1 MIAYAYDV
9 DFIELREKQIW
20 NLSRCSASSW
30 TTALCGGMPYEESMK
45 SVAEH
50 VTKEARDAIKEQFL
64 SNVTIM
70 KKGVP
75 YTPRRKNV
83 FLKDRNGEG

>member
-1 MIAYAYDV
+1 M
-9 DFIELREKQIW
+9 
-20 NLSRCSASSW
+20 
-30 TTALCGGMPYEESMK
+30 ALCGGMPYEESMK

-75 YTPRRKNV
+75 YTP
-83 FLKDRNGEG
+83 GEKMSF

>member
-1 MIAYAYDV
+1 M
-9 DFIELREKQIW
+9 
-20 NLSRCSASSW
+20 
-30 TTALCGGMPYEESMK
+30 ALCGGMPYEESMK
-45 SVAEH
+45 SVVEH

-75 YTPRRKNV
+75 YTP
-83 FLKDRNGEG
+83 GEKMSF